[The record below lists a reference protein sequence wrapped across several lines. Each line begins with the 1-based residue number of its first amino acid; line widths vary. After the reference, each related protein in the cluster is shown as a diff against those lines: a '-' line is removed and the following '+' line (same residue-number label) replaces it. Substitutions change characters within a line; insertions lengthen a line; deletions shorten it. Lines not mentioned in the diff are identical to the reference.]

1 MKEMALVFQCP
12 DYAKR
17 STGPGTGTGTGTGT
31 GRGAVQMR
39 RCL

>member
-1 MKEMALVFQCP
+1 MEEMALVFQCP

-17 STGPGTGTGTGTGT
+17 STGPGTGTGTG
-31 GRGAVQMR
+31 RGAVQMR